1 MTTNILEDFQICI
14 SVPLTS
20 ENLEHF
26 SYTILTKGLYIK
38 PISKQGILWAVHK
51 KKLREYWQCKNY
63 QAIYFSF
70 SL

>member
-26 SYTILTKGLYIK
+26 SYTIF
-38 PISKQGILWAVHK
+38 
-51 KKLREYWQCKNY
+51 N
-63 QAIYFSF
+63 
-70 SL
+70 